1 MTVNELIT
9 TINLDT
15 NEILDDE
22 TEYIP
27 YINTAI
33 DTLSML
39 LAPLHDPEVTQCMDV
54 KNNDAIPTSFLQFV
68 PVSGYP
74 ITMKNGTFQTY
85 DGKTVPDVYYAIK
98 KPHIAGMDDAVPF
111 SEMYTFALVQ
121 IVSYLVKK
129 KSLMIDFAN
138 ADNAFIQQLMD
149 AIKGAKA
156 R

>member
-22 TEYIP
+22 AEYIP

-33 DTLSML
+33 DTLSMI
-39 LAPLHDPEVTQCMDV
+39 LAPMHDPEVTSCRDV
-54 KNNDAIPTSFLQFV
+54 ANNDAIPTNFLQFM

-98 KPHIAGMDDAVPF
+98 KSHIASMDDAVPF

-138 ADNAFIQQLMD
+138 ADNAFIQQLTE
-149 AIKGAKA
+149 AIKGARA

>member
-1 MTVNELIT
+1 MTVDELIT

-15 NEILDDE
+15 NEILDDNS
-22 TEYIP
+22 EYIP

-33 DTLSML
+33 DTLSMI
-39 LAPLHDPEVTQCMDV
+39 LANMHDIEVTKCKDIS
-54 KNNDAIPTSFLQFV
+54 NNAAVPSNFLQFM

-74 ITMKNGTFQTY
+74 ITIRDGVFLTY
-85 DGKTVPDVYYAIK
+85 DGVTVPNVYYAVK
-98 KPHIAGMDDAVPF
+98 MPHIANTDDAVPF

-138 ADNAFIQQLMD
+138 ADNAFITQLTEI
-149 AIKGAKA
+149 IKNA
-156 R
+156 RAR